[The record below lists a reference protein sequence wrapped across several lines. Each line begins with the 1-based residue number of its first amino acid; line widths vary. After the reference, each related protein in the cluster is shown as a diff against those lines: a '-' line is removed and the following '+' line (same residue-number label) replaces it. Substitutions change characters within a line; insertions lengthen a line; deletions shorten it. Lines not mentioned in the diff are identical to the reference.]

1 MQKLGCFSQNC
12 VFSRISIDRGCFSIN
27 QNWFKIFEWAS
38 VCFDRS
44 NLRFRLIENCV
55 GRFLKLDF
63 QMGQTIFQKVFYLF
77 SLHTTRSRQIFIFLS
92 FSICLLQGFPLSKL
106 VSPFYPSFC
115 ILFHVFMH
123 KFMHFIR
130 IFRTFQIGVFDDSNH
145 FFWNWSLGFVLI
157 ML

>member
-1 MQKLGCFSQNC
+1 MCFWKSLHLILMHFAHIFQCLEDFMQKLGCFSQNC
-12 VFSRISIDRGCFSIN
+12 VFSRISIDRGRFSIN
-27 QNWFKIFEWAS
+27 RNWFKIFEWAS

-92 FSICLLQGFPLSKL
+92 FSICLFARFSSLQAGKS
-106 VSPFYPSFC
+106 
-115 ILFHVFMH
+115 ILPILL
-123 KFMHFIR
+123 HFISC
-130 IFRTFQIGVFDDSNH
+130 FH
-145 FFWNWSLGFVLI
+145 A
-157 ML
+157 